1 MPLNVSRN
9 SQFTSGMYHSS
20 LLFLLAALQILKWL
34 NLVLILTSDLWRT
47 FMWVSGWLPLGVWL
61 KLIVLA
67 RHIHNKT
74 PQPNECDEYY
84 SESWIHNIR
93 AYPAMHSHSHLIRVL
108 YYVCWQ
114 FGFNSRY
121 SNQWLEWERWTT
133 FELNAGVKCW
143 AKEEMT
149 FSWIIAIIWTI
160 WNAFLIKTEK
170 INKRKLLLYVLL
182 ISMCFFLLIFLLK
195 FYLFASPWLATQATV
210 LHSNRC
216 ILPHPQKSIITHNKA
231 LWIWYTTGEWGLHST
246 KKWIS
251 AFMLEWI

>member
-1 MPLNVSRN
+1 
-9 SQFTSGMYHSS
+9 MYHSS

-143 AKEEMT
+143 AKEEMI
-149 FSWIIAIIWTI
+149 FSWIIAFIWTI

-170 INKRKLLLYVLL
+170 INKGKLLLRIININVFFFVDIFIEILFVR
-182 ISMCFFLLIFLLK
+182 ISMVGNTGDSTAFQPV
-195 FYLFASPWLATQATV
+195 YP
-210 LHSNRC
+210 
-216 ILPHPQKSIITHNKA
+216 PHPQKSIITHNKA

-246 KKWIS
+246 KIWIS